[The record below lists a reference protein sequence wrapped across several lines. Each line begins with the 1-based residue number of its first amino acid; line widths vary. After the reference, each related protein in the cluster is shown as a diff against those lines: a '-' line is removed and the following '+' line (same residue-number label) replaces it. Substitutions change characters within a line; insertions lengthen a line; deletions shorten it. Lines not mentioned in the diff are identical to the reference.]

1 MESRIRVVIA
11 EDHATV
17 RAAVKALLDRE
28 PDIDVVG
35 EADDGEQAVELAK
48 SLVPDVVLMDIA
60 MPNLDGARATRR
72 IKAAMPKIK
81 VLVLSRHDDDGYLK
95 KLLLE
100 GADGYVLKQSSS
112 QVLMTAVRQVA
123 AGKSFLDP
131 TLTKLMLQEMV
142 GPQNSAGT
150 ASNVSLT
157 TRESSV
163 LRFTARGY
171 SLKEIAV
178 RLDVSPKTV
187 EAAKS
192 TATQK
197 LGFTSRVEIV
207 RYAIDR
213 GWMEDS

>member
-48 SLVPDVVLMDIA
+48 SLAPDVVLMDIA